1 MQVRTLDSVQG
12 TDRAV
17 EGPTFVSRRLLL
29 AKDNMGFSMHDTV
42 LYAGTVTKM
51 WYQNHLEAVYCIEGE
66 GKLEDRETGEV
77 HSIVPGTIY
86 ALDKHDR
93 HTLTASTD
101 LRMICVFNPPL
112 VGTELHDENGSY
124 PDLSQQ

>member
-1 MQVRTLDSVQG
+1 MQVRTLDSVTG

-29 AKDNMGFSMHDTV
+29 AKDEMGFSMHDTL

-66 GKLEDRETGEV
+66 GTLEDLESGEI
-77 HSIVPGTIY
+77 HTIRPGTLY

-93 HTLTASTD
+93 HVLTATAD
-101 LRMICVFNPPL
+101 LRMVCVFNPPL
-112 VGTELHDENGSY
+112 VGSEVHDENGSY
-124 PDLSQQ
+124 PLLSQ